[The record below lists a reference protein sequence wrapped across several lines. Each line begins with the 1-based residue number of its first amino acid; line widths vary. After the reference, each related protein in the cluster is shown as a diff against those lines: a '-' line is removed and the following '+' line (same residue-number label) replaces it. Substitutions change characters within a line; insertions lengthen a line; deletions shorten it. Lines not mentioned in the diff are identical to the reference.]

1 VASDL
6 AKGLFSQRSLPFY
19 CVIPFWI
26 VSLTH
31 REKKNTTKAKNIE
44 FVIENARENVYF
56 TSFSPSHFFPIFF
69 FSLKCDFHV
78 CVCVTVKKEKKRSHA
93 TNEKK
98 TSKKRHAVDL
108 RKPKYLLS
116 AFNSNASKRHQ
127 SELISM
133 KRLS

>member
-1 VASDL
+1 MASDL
-6 AKGLFSQRSLPFY
+6 SKGLFSQRSLPFY
-19 CVIPFWI
+19 CIVPFWI

-44 FVIENARENVYF
+44 FVIENAREIVYF
-56 TSFSPSHFFPIFF
+56 TSFSSSHFFQFF
-69 FSLKCDFHV
+69 FSLKYDFHV
-78 CVCVTVKKEKKRSHA
+78 CVCVIDKKKWEKEVMRQ
-93 TNEKK
+93 TKK
-98 TSKKRHAVDL
+98 NFEKKRHAVDL

-133 KRLS
+133 KRLN